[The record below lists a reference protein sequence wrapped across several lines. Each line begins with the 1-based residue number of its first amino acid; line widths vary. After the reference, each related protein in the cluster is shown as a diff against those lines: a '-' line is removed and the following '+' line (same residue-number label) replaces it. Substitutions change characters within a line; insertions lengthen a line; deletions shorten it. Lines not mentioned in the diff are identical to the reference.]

1 MGRART
7 GTQFGLVPVRQDNG
21 VPGQRSGGG
30 ESCVFDIGLVYE
42 GQAGLEREQP
52 ARRFSEI
59 RAGKHPVASAPW
71 RSPRTSWA
79 AWMRCGVDT
88 ATLTRV
94 EWHKWQGSEEG
105 NEG

>member
-59 RAGKHPVASAPW
+59 RAGKTSRGFCTVEITEDQLGSMDEVWRRHRHTDPRGVAQMA
-71 RSPRTSWA
+71 R
-79 AWMRCGVDT
+79 
-88 ATLTRV
+88 
-94 EWHKWQGSEEG
+94 K
-105 NEG
+105 